1 MNTPSHFIMTAAL
14 RKRYR
19 RAPIPTFAFL
29 LGSVAPDIPL
39 FLLSIGSAFYYRFI
53 VGLSPE
59 RTFRHMYDTMYF
71 ENPGWI
77 AGHNLLHAPVLLLAA
92 LAVLW
97 PYHRNPGGSGRPL
110 FWFLV
115 ACLFHSAVDI
125 ATHVDDGPLLFF
137 PFDWTTRFHS
147 PVSYWDRRYYGVQFA
162 IFELTLDLVL
172 LIYLLRGPLL
182 RWIRRRRSRPHGAQ
196 PG

>member
-1 MNTPSHFIMTAAL
+1 MNTPSHLIMTAAL
-14 RKRYR
+14 RKRSR
-19 RAPIPTFAFL
+19 RAPIPTVAFL
-29 LGSVAPDIPL
+29 LGSVTPDIAL
-39 FLLSIGSAFYYRFI
+39 FLLSIGSAFYYRSI

-71 ENPGWI
+71 ENPVWI
-77 AGHNLLHAPVLLLAA
+77 AGHNVLHAPVLLLAA

-97 PYHRNPGGSGRPL
+97 PYRRNPRGPGRPL

-125 ATHVDDGPLLFF
+125 ATHIDDGPLLFF

-147 PVSYWDRRYYGVQFA
+147 PVSY
-162 IFELTLDLVL
+162 
-172 LIYLLRGPLL
+172 
-182 RWIRRRRSRPHGAQ
+182 
-196 PG
+196 

>member
-19 RAPIPTFAFL
+19 RVPIPTFAFL

-39 FLLSIGSAFYYRFI
+39 YLLSIGSAFYYRFI
-53 VGLSPE
+53 VGLSVE

-77 AGHNLLHAPVLLLAA
+77 AGHNLLHAPALLLIA
-92 LAVLW
+92 LAVLR
-97 PYHRNPGGSGRPL
+97 PYRRHLRGWQRWV

-125 ATHVDDGPLLFF
+125 ATHVDDGPVMFF
-137 PFDWTTRFHS
+137 PFNWTMRFHS
-147 PVSYWDRRYYGVQFA
+147 PVSYWDRRYYGAQFA
-162 IFELTLDLVL
+162 LFELALDLVL
-172 LIYLLRGPLL
+172 LVYLLGGRIL
-182 RWIRRRRSRPHGAQ
+182 RWIRRRLSPPHEAQ

>member
-1 MNTPSHFIMTAAL
+1 MTAAL

-19 RAPIPTFAFL
+19 RAPIPTFALL

-77 AGHNLLHAPVLLLAA
+77 AGHNLLHAPVLLLTAM
-92 LAVLW
+92 AVLW
-97 PYHRNPGGSGRPL
+97 PHRRTPRGPGRPL

-125 ATHVDDGPLLFF
+125 VTHVDDGPLLFF

-147 PVSYWDRRYYGVQFA
+147 AVSYWDRRYYGAQFA
-162 IFELTLDLVL
+162 TFELALDLAL
-172 LIYLLRGPLL
+172 LVYLLGGRTV
-182 RWIRRRRSRPHGAQ
+182 RWLHRRLSRPDVAQ
-196 PG
+196 PR

>member
-1 MNTPSHFIMTAAL
+1 MTAAL
-14 RKRYR
+14 RKRCR
-19 RAPIPTFAFL
+19 RVPIPTFAFL

-39 FLLSIGSAFYYRFI
+39 YLLSIGSAFYYRFI
-53 VGLSPE
+53 VGLSAE

-77 AGHNLLHAPVLLLAA
+77 AAHNLLHAPALLLIA

-97 PYHRNPGGSGRPL
+97 RYYRTLGSAQRWL

-115 ACLFHSAVDI
+115 ACLFHSVVDI
-125 ATHVDDGPLLFF
+125 ATHVDDGPVLFF
-137 PFDWTTRFHS
+137 PFDWTMRFHS
-147 PVSYWDRRYYGVQFA
+147 PVSYWDRRYYGTQFA
-162 IFELTLDLVL
+162 AFELALDLVL
-172 LIYLLRGPLL
+172 LVYLLGGRIW
-182 RWIRRRRSRPHGAQ
+182 RWIRRRLSPPHESQ